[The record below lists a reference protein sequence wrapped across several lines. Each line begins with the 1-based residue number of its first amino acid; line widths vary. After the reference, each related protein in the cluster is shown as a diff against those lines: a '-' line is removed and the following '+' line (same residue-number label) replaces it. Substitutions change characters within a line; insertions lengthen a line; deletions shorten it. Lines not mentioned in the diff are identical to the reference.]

1 MNHSYKSIFNRR
13 LGIWQVVSELA
24 RGAGKTSGAICKP
37 LAAMTLG
44 MFVGTAMANTIIDGG
59 QTVTVPGD
67 HASPWTENLLFVG
80 SVTDG
85 TLNIIPGGIVTNIV
99 GLIGANDASGTVNV
113 KGATATWNTTSSLY
127 VGEGGNGE
135 LNIENGGR
143 VNTSLIYVGLT
154 SVGTGKINVTGTDSR
169 LDVSSNIFE
178 IGSSGNGTV
187 TIDNGGTVRGNNILL
202 TQDNSGSGTLNLNAT
217 GGVRGVLETGYVEKG
232 DGTARINWNG
242 GILRATAN
250 ESNFL
255 RNLTSTDVIIGSGGA
270 YFDTNTYNVGLNA
283 ASLGGSGDFTKLGT
297 GTLTLNGNSSGVLS
311 QIGVEEGTLAIAG
324 DISSA
329 SGRIDYTGSDINQ
342 SATVKVEGNGNK
354 WTNSGL
360 LDVGYSG
367 TGTLTIANGGKVE
380 NTIGRI
386 ATLAGSSG
394 TVSVSG
400 TGSTWNNSNYLTVGN
415 HGTGELTIANG
426 GTVTSTWG
434 DIGSGP
440 SANGTVTVS
449 DINSKWTASRSL
461 SIGYD
466 GTGELTIENGGIVHS
481 SQYTQLTNSLSG
493 NASIQLNGSSAARG
507 VLETAYVTKGA
518 GTVAFN
524 WNGGILRATGNETN
538 FLRNLAS
545 SDIVIGSAG
554 AYFDTNTYNVGINT
568 ILNGS
573 GGLSKLGLGTLTLTA
588 ANTYGGDTEINAG
601 ILRIANTG
609 SLAGAVNV
617 NNGGTLAG
625 SGMVKNTTV
634 MDGGTVHSDADI
646 LTIDGNYTQNTNAT
660 LRIDATSSSNY
671 SKLHVTG
678 NASFAAG
685 TRLDVNVNPINTL
698 ALDNILTDVVKA
710 NTGLTSS
717 DFRVTDNSAL
727 FNFRAI
733 GNANSIDLR
742 VVSNSA
748 TGIRDAVIERRH
760 WASLGA
766 ADVLDTQLNNSVR
779 GDMGNVINAFG
790 QLSTN
795 RDVARAA
802 TQTLPLVSGNQAI
815 LNTLTSFQ
823 RLLQN
828 RSGTASGVSSGDA
841 LPSKEAWA
849 RAFGSRAEQDDRNGT
864 SGFTADSW
872 GMAFG
877 ADAQI
882 AADARFGVAYGYA
895 KTSVNGNT
903 ELAGTAQRVNI
914 DSHILSA
921 YGSKDIGDAR
931 NISWQADVGM
941 NNNKSTRQ
949 MEFGGLNRSAT
960 ADYRTYSAHLGAAI
974 TQQIALSSATTLTP
988 GLRADYS
995 WLKSQSYS
1003 ETGANALNLNVDAQ
1017 KTDAFV
1023 LGADAHL
1030 QHRYSAVSRLD
1041 ANFGVGY
1048 DTINKR
1054 GNIVAAYAG
1063 APGQAFVTSGIDH
1076 SPWLLRGGIGF
1087 VHTTMNGTEI
1097 ALRYDAEGRSDYLN
1111 QTASVRAKWAF

>member
-466 GTGELTIENGGIVHS
+466 GTGELTM
-481 SQYTQLTNSLSG
+481 
-493 NASIQLNGSSAARG
+493 
-507 VLETAYVTKGA
+507 K
-518 GTVAFN
+518 TV
-524 WNGGILRATGNETN
+524 E
-538 FLRNLAS
+538 
-545 SDIVIGSAG
+545 
-554 AYFDTNTYNVGINT
+554 
-568 ILNGS
+568 
-573 GGLSKLGLGTLTLTA
+573 
-588 ANTYGGDTEINAG
+588 
-601 ILRIANTG
+601 
-609 SLAGAVNV
+609 
-617 NNGGTLAG
+617 
-625 SGMVKNTTV
+625 
-634 MDGGTVHSDADI
+634 
-646 LTIDGNYTQNTNAT
+646 
-660 LRIDATSSSNY
+660 
-671 SKLHVTG
+671 
-678 NASFAAG
+678 
-685 TRLDVNVNPINTL
+685 
-698 ALDNILTDVVKA
+698 
-710 NTGLTSS
+710 
-717 DFRVTDNSAL
+717 
-727 FNFRAI
+727 
-733 GNANSIDLR
+733 
-742 VVSNSA
+742 
-748 TGIRDAVIERRH
+748 
-760 WASLGA
+760 
-766 ADVLDTQLNNSVR
+766 
-779 GDMGNVINAFG
+779 
-790 QLSTN
+790 
-795 RDVARAA
+795 
-802 TQTLPLVSGNQAI
+802 
-815 LNTLTSFQ
+815 
-823 RLLQN
+823 
-828 RSGTASGVSSGDA
+828 
-841 LPSKEAWA
+841 
-849 RAFGSRAEQDDRNGT
+849 
-864 SGFTADSW
+864 
-872 GMAFG
+872 
-877 ADAQI
+877 
-882 AADARFGVAYGYA
+882 
-895 KTSVNGNT
+895 
-903 ELAGTAQRVNI
+903 
-914 DSHILSA
+914 
-921 YGSKDIGDAR
+921 
-931 NISWQADVGM
+931 
-941 NNNKSTRQ
+941 
-949 MEFGGLNRSAT
+949 
-960 ADYRTYSAHLGAAI
+960 
-974 TQQIALSSATTLTP
+974 
-988 GLRADYS
+988 
-995 WLKSQSYS
+995 
-1003 ETGANALNLNVDAQ
+1003 
-1017 KTDAFV
+1017 
-1023 LGADAHL
+1023 
-1030 QHRYSAVSRLD
+1030 
-1041 ANFGVGY
+1041 
-1048 DTINKR
+1048 
-1054 GNIVAAYAG
+1054 
-1063 APGQAFVTSGIDH
+1063 
-1076 SPWLLRGGIGF
+1076 
-1087 VHTTMNGTEI
+1087 
-1097 ALRYDAEGRSDYLN
+1097 
-1111 QTASVRAKWAF
+1111 